1 MPDRFTLELCQ
12 HHWSFLLYFT
22 LSFIK
27 INTILL
33 RKPLSSNVYLSS
45 WRYFIWKQALSY
57 TKLNSAGIH
66 GFRTSSL
73 LATLNPTHPSRPA
86 KIMPYS
92 LTMHPHPEH
101 TFGEIPP
108 SLLFTTINSFIR
120 NFNTSNIPELSLH
133 WTLVSIVPGG
143 SNYGILFSFL
153 SFPHIIRHS
162 ANTSWMKDWMKKMND
177 HNPSLLKMSFG
188 INHLHVEVIL
198 LQMF

>member
-1 MPDRFTLELCQ
+1 MLDRFTLELCP

-27 INTILL
+27 INRILL
-33 RKPLSSNVYLSS
+33 RKTLSSNAYLSS
-45 WRYFIWKQALSY
+45 WRYFILKQALSY

-66 GFRTSSL
+66 GLRTSSL
-73 LATLNPTHPSRPA
+73 LAILNPTHPSRPA

-92 LTMHPHPEH
+92 LTMYPHPEH

-108 SLLFTTINSFIR
+108 SLLFSTINSFIR

-143 SNYGILFSFL
+143 SNYDIHFFLSLFSTHQAFSQHFL
-153 SFPHIIRHS
+153 NEWLNEKNEWSDSIPFE
-162 ANTSWMKDWMKKMND
+162 NELWN
-177 HNPSLLKMSFG
+177 
-188 INHLHVEVIL
+188 
-198 LQMF
+198 